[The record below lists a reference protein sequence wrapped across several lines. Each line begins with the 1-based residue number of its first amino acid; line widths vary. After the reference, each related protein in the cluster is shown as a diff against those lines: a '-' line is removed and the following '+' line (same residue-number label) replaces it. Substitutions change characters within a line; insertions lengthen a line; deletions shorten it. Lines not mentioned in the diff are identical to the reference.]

1 MSNINDF
8 VIENGNL
15 FGYLG
20 NDTEVVVP
28 EGVTEIHY
36 DAFHGNKYLT
46 RVVLPNSIN
55 IIHIHAFEDCTGL
68 QQILLPEKPV
78 AIHPT
83 AFQGCQGLADEH
95 GFVVV
100 RDRLYDYFGTDSV
113 VVIPEGVRD
122 IGMVFYGNTNIASV
136 VLPKSLACHDSMLN
150 DHTDRRTILE
160 IAAFRKC
167 VNLETIYIP
176 EGIRWIPA
184 YFLKECSKLKE
195 LRLPDSVRGMDINA
209 LDDCHSLELVT
220 GLNVTQIREVKAE
233 NPLCNKGGIP
243 VMICPQ
249 MPLQGVYKCALK
261 NSLTLGFFINQE
273 LFAAEIAEEYKKY
286 AFRSRI
292 YLLPDIFHR
301 DLVQALAFYDQN
313 KKIKP
318 KDFEKEWLEPAQNAG
333 STKCISWLLDWR
345 SRHSPRKDPFAF
357 DL

>member
-1 MSNINDF
+1 MCKANDF
-8 VIENGNL
+8 VIEKGHL

-46 RVVLPNSIN
+46 RVVLPDSIN

-78 AIHPT
+78 GIHPT
-83 AFQGCQGLADEH
+83 AFQGCRGLADEN

-100 RDRLYDYFGTDSV
+100 KERLYDYFGDNSV
-113 VVIPEGVRD
+113 VVIPEGVRV
-122 IGMVFYGNTNIASV
+122 IGMVFYGNTNITSV
-136 VLPKSLACHDSMLN
+136 VLPESLARYDGMLYDDN
-150 DHTDRRTILE
+150 DLGTTLE
-160 IAAFRKC
+160 TASFRNC
-167 VNLETIYIP
+167 TNLETIHIP

-209 LDDCHSLELVT
+209 LDGCHSLKLVT

-233 NPLCNKGGIP
+233 NPLCNRGGIP
-243 VMICPQ
+243 VMVCPK
-249 MPLQGVYKCALK
+249 MPLQGVYKGALK
-261 NSLTLGFFINQE
+261 NSLTLGFFQNQE
-273 LFAAEIAEEYKKY
+273 LYAPEIAEEYKKY
-286 AFRSRI
+286 ACREKL
-292 YLLPDIFHR
+292 YLLHDIFRR
-301 DLVQALAFYDQN
+301 DLVQALAFYDLN

-318 KDFEKEWLEPAQNAG
+318 KDFEKVWMEPAERAG
-333 STKCISWLLDWR
+333 AVQCKAWLLDWS
-345 SRHSPRKDPFAF
+345 SRHKPRKDP
-357 DL
+357 LELSL